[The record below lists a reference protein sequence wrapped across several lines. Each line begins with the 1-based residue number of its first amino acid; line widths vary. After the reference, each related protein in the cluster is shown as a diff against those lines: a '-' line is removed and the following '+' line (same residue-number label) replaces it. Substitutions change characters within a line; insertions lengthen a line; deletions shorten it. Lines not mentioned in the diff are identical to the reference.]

1 MNIIDYA
8 IILVFGLSILM
19 GMHRGSMA
27 TGLNLLGAALSLLIA
42 RLCYPYVTEW
52 IAGHEKWMEY
62 LVYLSE
68 GSSHIPT
75 SMMEYARADVTTLT
89 AEQVRTVVSASGFT
103 APFDGVLL
111 KNIAGQVYAG
121 HCTTLFEY
129 FDQTVAD
136 YSLNAISF
144 LCTFV
149 FTYLVCS
156 LLIRLI
162 DFTFTF
168 PLLKCCDSLVGGAL
182 GAARGFLGMML
193 LALLV
198 PLVVN
203 MLQIGLIEEL
213 VTGSK
218 LLTPFFPENW
228 FFSWIHS
235 TI

>member
-8 IILVFGLSILM
+8 IILFFGLSILL
-19 GMHRGSMA
+19 GMHRGSVA
-27 TGLNLLGAALSLLIA
+27 TALNLLGAALSLLLA
-42 RLCYPYVTEW
+42 RLCYPLVTEW

-62 LVYLSE
+62 LVYFSE

-75 SMMEYARADVTTLT
+75 AMMEYARADVTTLT
-89 AEQVRTVVSASGFT
+89 AEQVQSVVAASGFT
-103 APFDGVLL
+103 APYDEVLL
-111 KNIAGQVYAG
+111 RNIADQVYAG
-121 HCTTLFEY
+121 QCTTLFEY

-144 LCTFV
+144 LTTFA

-162 DFTFTF
+162 DFTLTF
-168 PLLKCCDSLVGGAL
+168 PLLKCFDSVAGGVL

-198 PLVVN
+198 PLVLN

-213 VTGSK
+213 VEGSA
-218 LLTPFFPENW
+218 LLKPFFPDNW
-228 FFSWIHS
+228 FFSWIRS

>member
-8 IILVFGLSILM
+8 IILFFGLSILL
-19 GMHRGSMA
+19 GMYRGSVA
-27 TGLNLLGAALSLLIA
+27 TVLNLLGAALSLLIA
-42 RLCYPYVTEW
+42 RLCYPFVTEW

-62 LVYLSE
+62 LVYFSE

-75 SMMEYARADVTTLT
+75 AMMEYARADVTTLT
-89 AEQVRTVVSASGFT
+89 AEQVQSVIAASGFT
-103 APFDGVLL
+103 APYDAVLL
-111 KNIAGQVYAG
+111 RNIADQVYAG
-121 HCTTLFEY
+121 QCTTLFEY

-144 LCTFV
+144 LTTFA

-168 PLLKCCDSLVGGAL
+168 PLLKCFDSVAGGVL

-198 PLVVN
+198 PLVLN

-213 VTGSK
+213 VEGSA
-218 LLTPFFPENW
+218 LLKPFYPDNW
-228 FFSWIHS
+228 FFSWIRS